1 MKRIYRLAAVGG
13 EMIQKPLCFV
23 LMPFGKKV
31 AGGTHAIDFDAVYNE
46 MIKPAIEAADLEPV
60 RADEEETGGIIHKPM
75 FERLVLC
82 DYAVADLTAAN
93 ANVFYELG
101 VRHAAKERNT
111 VLLFAE
117 GHGRLPFDVAQLR
130 ALPYE
135 LGADGKPTNVA
146 DLSSKLTEKLLSAKG
161 GSDKDSPLYQ
171 LLEDYPNI
179 AHEKTDVFR
188 TWLAY
193 AADVKA
199 RLAAARSL
207 GKEEVSRVEATL
219 GNLNDQEA
227 GVIIDLFLSYRA
239 VEGWGDMQRVYGLMN
254 PIIAA
259 TILVREQLALAL
271 NRDGLGERAEE
282 VLIQLIEERGPSS
295 ETYGILGRVYKD
307 RWKIAKEAGQRI
319 RAEGV
324 LRQVISSYR
333 NGFEADWRDAYPGV
347 NALTFMSIADPY
359 DPEIARLEPVVTYA
373 VNRKIETGEV
383 DYWDF
388 ATLLELA
395 VLRRDREAAT
405 AALGDA
411 LSRQREI
418 WEPKTTLNNLRYIR
432 ESRGADDPSELWLLE
447 VIDALEQA
455 TNGIS

>member
-1 MKRIYRLAAVGG
+1 MV
-13 EMIQKPLCFV
+13 QKPLCFV

-31 AGGTHAIDFDAVYNE
+31 AGGTHAIDFDAVYRDL
-46 MIKPAIEAADLEPV
+46 IKPAIEAADLEPI

-101 VRHAAKERNT
+101 VRHAAKERST

-135 LGADGKPTNVA
+135 LGADGKPTNIGE
-146 DLSSKLTEKLLSAKG
+146 LSKQLTEKLVSAKSG
-161 GSDKDSPLYQ
+161 VDKDSPLYQ

-188 TWLAY
+188 ARLAY
-193 AADVKA
+193 AADVKS
-199 RLAAARSL
+199 RLATAR
-207 GKEEVSRVEATL
+207 GIGRAEIAVVEASL

-227 GVIIDLFLSYRA
+227 GVVIDLFLSYRA
-239 VEGWGDMQRVYGLMN
+239 VEAWDEMQRVHGAMN

-259 TILVREQLALAL
+259 TVLVREQLALAL
-271 NRDGLGERAEE
+271 NRAGLGERAEE
-282 VLIQLIEERGPSS
+282 VLKQLVEERGPSS

-307 RWKIAKEAGQRI
+307 RWAAAKRDGQ
-319 RAEGV
+319 AVKANGA
-324 LRQVISSYR
+324 LRQVISTYR
-333 NGFEADWRDAYPGV
+333 KGFEADWRDAYPGV
-347 NALTFMSIADPY
+347 NALTFMNILDPA
-359 DPEIARLEPVVTYA
+359 DPEIEKLEPVVTYA
-373 VNRKIETGEV
+373 VQRKIETG
-383 DYWDF
+383 DSNYWDY

-395 VLRRDREAAT
+395 VLRRDRKAAMT
-405 AALGDA
+405 SLEDA

-418 WEPKTTLNNLRYIR
+418 WEPRTTLNNISLIR
-432 ESRGADDPSELWLLE
+432 DARGADDPAEVWLPE
-447 VIDALEQA
+447 ITEALDQA
-455 TNGIS
+455 IRGAI